1 MTCILLLTKLVGII
15 VLKVTSNFLYIVI
28 SCFRKI
34 YNGLKEG
41 LPLKRNFHG
50 DQWGPVSSV
59 SRLGVVVITHH
70 HIQSHEPE
78 DECSSDVI
86 SRSLKNPSL
95 FERVLGENSVGVIVS
110 WVANC
115 IRKKSLGV
123 SIKNTDLIL
132 VYTKTRNS
140 LYNLNKWLNVLPNHN
155 YSKLHFANNHDKI
168 KGSDSYSCILSSTRS
183 NLSRKHNLEDP
194 RVYCS
199 YGQLY
204 SRLFSYSLRSFSTVN
219 HTSNLKDKLLSKFQY
234 ISSEKED
241 CSDLLE
247 VGLKTALKANLD
259 YIILINPRAMNL
271 SEHLLTETIQ
281 LLADEN
287 ENCQVDF
294 VLGITKPCSRSLR
307 TDIDVNTNQR
317 KLSNGLYL
325 FGLKGQHHIMSN
337 IKSICANLEW
347 SSINAADILYRN
359 IYHSLRNKN
368 LVCLRERLEEVS
380 EPLDLI
386 NVQQS
391 TGLLCENVLN
401 DSVTVII
408 PMGYGHPDDCVDSE
422 DIELVDV
429 KFSKSLAY
437 TIELV
442 VHNASGKRQI
452 EVIIIDSSPSKLSQT
467 DKLLNSSTA
476 HPIVT
481 EYLHD
486 IVHPRCM
493 VNVQLYHYDPSV
505 TSILTPSRGELIRYA
520 IDQYANGSMLV
531 ILEPGVQLPVNWD
544 SAVYY
549 TLQRPGV
556 GMGCFAYRLHLD
568 DKYIHQK
575 SVLWALSCWLGSWIV
590 NVQTNWSGVPIAG
603 QPHFIY
609 SHYLKCI
616 NGYPRS
622 CRAFHAI
629 DLALKSHQY
638 LGDVIC
644 TRSRTSAAGVPADY
658 ALRHGVYCTV
668 LYTILLG
675 IARYLGATEVQ
686 LKWALEKF
694 PSLSN
699 VQIMGK

>member
-368 LVCLRERLEEVS
+368 LVCLRERLEEV
-380 EPLDLI
+380 
-386 NVQQS
+386 
-391 TGLLCENVLN
+391 
-401 DSVTVII
+401 
-408 PMGYGHPDDCVDSE
+408 
-422 DIELVDV
+422 
-429 KFSKSLAY
+429 
-437 TIELV
+437 
-442 VHNASGKRQI
+442 
-452 EVIIIDSSPSKLSQT
+452 IIIDSSPSKLSQT